1 MSNILNIILS
11 DERSN
16 RIDAIS
22 SGLSVPQ
29 KQIKIENHLLN
40 KVINQKFCTKKI
52 TNLLKKNNKNIPAN
66 KYNNKITSLIIG
78 DRYDLIEEI
87 KKNLKKDKNINTISY
102 NGNIFKKTYDK
113 SIDKIYNAVVNF
125 YNKNKRA

>member
-1 MSNILNIILS
+1 MHLGIGEREVNYFRKKLSSIKSSKTLSYFNRSNILNIILS

-40 KVINQKFCTKKI
+40 KVINQKFCKKKI
-52 TNLLKKNNKNIPAN
+52 KNILKKIIKIFLLINIIIRN
-66 KYNNKITSLIIG
+66 FIEIWKDLWYNVGIHLEQGKGGCQYGVDI
-78 DRYDLIEEI
+78 
-87 KKNLKKDKNINTISY
+87 
-102 NGNIFKKTYDK
+102 
-113 SIDKIYNAVVNF
+113 
-125 YNKNKRA
+125 